1 MMDNDD
7 RFLREKNLAFFGAVT
22 ASLSHEINN
31 VFTIINELSGLLD
44 DYMYAAQQGRAL
56 DPEKL
61 KRTCEKISAQIE
73 RGKTIVKRL
82 NTFAHSTDKGVAKV
96 NLREQLERITAICQ
110 RLAAMKKAG
119 IETGFPEEDVELSTN
134 PFVLQQ
140 AVFSCIQMALA
151 AAGEQRF
158 ITVRYEKPESGAL
171 IFVESAD
178 PIARTEETEAEMSV
192 LSLIMKELG
201 GTIDGA
207 PGPDGGFCF
216 KLVLPAAITDS
227 SV

>member
-1 MMDNDD
+1 
-7 RFLREKNLAFFGAVT
+7 
-22 ASLSHEINN
+22 
-31 VFTIINELSGLLD
+31 
-44 DYMYAAQQGRAL
+44 L

-82 NTFAHSTDKGVAKV
+82 NTFAHSTDKGVV
-96 NLREQLERITAICQ
+96 EVGLREELERITVICQ
-110 RLAAMKKAG
+110 RLGALKKTG
-119 IETGFPEEDVELSTN
+119 LETEFPEEDVELRTN

-140 AVFSCIQMALA
+140 AVFGCIQMALA
-151 AAGEQRF
+151 AAGEKRL
-158 ITVRYEKPESGAL
+158 ITVRYEKPESGVL

-178 PIARTEETEAEMSV
+178 PISISEEIEAEMSV
-192 LSLIMKELG
+192 LSLVVKELG

-207 PGPDGGFCF
+207 PGREGGFCF
-216 KLVLPAAITDS
+216 KLVLPGAIPNS